1 MMQIHNQLQDA
12 TSSDNKKFL
21 IFPEQVKYV
30 CEELEDLKRENLELQ
45 SMVNLYASII
55 KLMGNQIL
63 FLSDEAEHLDR
74 MLKISEV
81 QNQRLVEE
89 LDG

>member
-1 MMQIHNQLQDA
+1 MMQIHNQSQNA